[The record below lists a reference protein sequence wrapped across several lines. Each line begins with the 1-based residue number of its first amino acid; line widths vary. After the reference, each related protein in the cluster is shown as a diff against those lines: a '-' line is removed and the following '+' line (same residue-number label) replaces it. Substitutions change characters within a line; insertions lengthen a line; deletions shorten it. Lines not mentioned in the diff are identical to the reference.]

1 MFDRE
6 NILETN
12 LFFIFNFVL
21 IISANF
27 LAETFPCN
35 LQYNLRNNMLFK
47 HMFGLFTMIFFVRL
61 SASSTNNGNGVNN
74 SFHVILKNSL
84 FLYLFF
90 IVFSKCN
97 IYFFYLVFFL
107 IGITYIIKIIKDEDK
122 NKNIKDKDVINRQEK
137 FDNITFNIYILICIL
152 TILGMIVYMGE
163 KKNEYK
169 SDFNYFTF
177 FVGKQ
182 KCIQKSP
189 SNNII
194 QALSGH
200 FTKF

>member
-1 MFDRE
+1 MFNRE
-6 NILETN
+6 NILDTN

-27 LAETFPCN
+27 LVEIFPCN
-35 LQYNLRNNMLFK
+35 LQYKLRNNMLFK
-47 HMFGLFTMIFFVRL
+47 HMFGIFTMIFFVRL
-61 SASSTNNGNGVNN
+61 SDSSTNNGNGVNY
-74 SFHVILKNSL
+74 SFNTILKNSL

-97 IYFFYLVFFL
+97 IYFFYLILFL
-107 IGITYIIKIIKDEDK
+107 IGLTYIIKIIKDEDK
-122 NKNIKDKDVINRQEK
+122 NKNITDKDVMNRQERYN
-137 FDNITFNIYILICIL
+137 NITYMMYILIFIL

-169 SDFNYFTF
+169 KDFNYFTF
-177 FVGKQ
+177 FIGKQ
-182 KCIQKSP
+182 ECIHKSP
-189 SNNII
+189 SINII
-194 QALSGH
+194 QALKGN